1 MQVRPVGL
9 IVLLTFSLSV
19 LPLAA
24 KAPQVRPMPKIGV
37 LMLGSPPASPD
48 WKERSLFLQELRS
61 LGWLEGRNVTIEYRW
76 AQEGESQFHDLAVEL
91 VQLHVD
97 VIVASATFAVQAAK
111 RATSTIPIVMLYV
124 DDPVAEGIVASLA
137 QPGGNITGV
146 GGFISGLSGKWLEL
160 LKEAVPEV
168 THIAVLVH
176 PRNPMTASM
185 VRDVESAARSL
196 GVQVHVVEVWQ
207 PEGFERAFDTVSR
220 QGAGALLVL
229 PALLFSSYQKHIAAL
244 AAKSRL
250 PALYWPRP
258 FVEMGG
264 LLSYGPKMSDLWRRV
279 AALVDKILKGTSPA
293 NLPVEQPMQY
303 ELVINLKAAQALGI
317 TIPPLLR
324 FQANEVIR

>member
-19 LPLAA
+19 IPLAA

-37 LMLGSPPASPD
+37 LMLGSPPTSPD

-61 LGWLEGRNVTIEYRW
+61 LGWLEGRNVTVEYRW
-76 AQEGESQFHDLAVEL
+76 VQGGEGRLYDVAVEL

-97 VIVASATFAVQAAK
+97 VIVASATLAVQAVK

-146 GGFISGLSGKWLEL
+146 GGFVSELSGKWLEL

-168 THIAVLVH
+168 TDIAVLVQ
-176 PRNPMTASM
+176 PRNPMTAIM
-185 VRDVESAARSL
+185 VQDVESVARTL
-196 GVQVHVVEVWQ
+196 GVQLHVVEVWQ
-207 PEGFERAFDTVSR
+207 PGGFERAFDTASR

-229 PALLFSSYQKHIAAL
+229 PAALFSAHQKRIAAL

-250 PALYWPRP
+250 PTIYWQRP
-258 FVEMGG
+258 FVKMGG
-264 LLSYGPKMSDLWRRV
+264 LMSYGPRMSDLWRRV
-279 AALVDKILKGTSPA
+279 AALVDKILQGTPPA

-303 ELVINLKAAQALGI
+303 ELVINLKTAQALGI

-324 FQANEVIR
+324 FQANEVIQ